1 MSTTAKNE
9 AKRLAREL
17 YRKGIIPSLE
27 KQEMAETLIENTLNL
42 YGGVIRMDEEK
53 KARYKA

>member
-17 YRKGIIPSLE
+17 YRKGTIPSLE

>member
-17 YRKGIIPSLE
+17 YRKGVIPSLE

-53 KARYKA
+53 KAGNKA

>member
-17 YRKGIIPSLE
+17 YRKGVIPSLE

-53 KARYKA
+53 KAGYKA